1 MIPCEAL
8 AKSRLSYLTL
18 HKEYEAFSKVIAT
31 SNYLLSLSSVVGVE
45 ALNIILS
52 MHPIVVIKT
61 KNTQVQRYCCI
72 GGIRSY
78 LVAKSVL
85 NHHDEV
91 PILVLP
97 RARKEDVSL
106 MIYTD
111 LLLSPLLNSV
121 RHLSDIGCIFEQ
133 IGPDGIKN
141 ILSKGNQSKEALA
154 KKMGC
159 AKNSIF
165 RPKQG
170 GSQMLNEEA
179 GRK

>member
-1 MIPCEAL
+1 
-8 AKSRLSYLTL
+8 
-18 HKEYEAFSKVIAT
+18 
-31 SNYLLSLSSVVGVE
+31 
-45 ALNIILS
+45 
-52 MHPIVVIKT
+52 MHPIVVIRT
-61 KNTQVQRYCCI
+61 KNTQVKRYCCI

-133 IGPDGIKN
+133 IGPDGIKI
-141 ILSKGNQSKEALA
+141 ILTKAIKA
-154 KKMGC
+154 KRHWLKKWV
-159 AKNSIF
+159 A
-165 RPKQG
+165 
-170 GSQMLNEEA
+170 
-179 GRK
+179 RKTQFSVPSRVAARC